1 MPVSEG
7 ENADFIEESG
17 SAGILPAGGVRD
29 YLRFTLPVTK
39 QLVGMPA
46 GGVRNY
52 LRFNSPVAK
61 QLAANELDVR
71 DFYKHLARWGE
82 AACPTHFSSSVVE
95 KSPSS
100 AN

>member
-17 SAGILPAGGVRD
+17 SADILPAGCVRN
-29 YLRFTLPVTK
+29 YLRFNLPITK
-39 QLVGMPA
+39 QQVGMPA

-61 QLAANELDVR
+61 QQAAESPELGDVSGSR
-71 DFYKHLARWGE
+71 AGRCEMFMELE
-82 AACPTHFSSSVVE
+82 LQ
-95 KSPSS
+95 
-100 AN
+100 N